1 MTLTD
6 NHSYNQ
12 THNLMS
18 NSPDFDD
25 KFSDL
30 FTGMVEI
37 AFEFVGRNDEE
48 VEAIY
53 IFSSLETGY
62 FYNVF
67 YRINGSVVSIN
78 QVNEVSKQQYD
89 LSQPRIF
96 DLLGTGNEML
106 AEMETLFKDDNR
118 EVPKSMKMVYEPQ
131 TGHFNNKMGYEYLY
145 KNDAVKTAE
154 SVFDDWFEDVKAQ
167 YTPA

>member
-1 MTLTD
+1 M
-6 NHSYNQ
+6 NHIQ
-12 THNLMS
+12 
-18 NSPDFDD
+18 DFDD
-25 KFSDL
+25 KFSSL

-37 AFEFVGRNDEE
+37 AFEFVNRNDEE

-53 IFSSLETGY
+53 IFSSFETGY
-62 FYNVF
+62 FYNIF

-78 QVNEVSKQQYD
+78 DVNEVSAQQYD
-89 LSQPRIF
+89 ISQSRLEG
-96 DLLGTGNEML
+96 LLNTGSNML
-106 AEMETLFKDDNR
+106 AEMETLFKDHNR

-145 KNDAVKTAE
+145 KNDPVKTAD
-154 SVFDDWFEDVKAQ
+154 SIFDDWFDDVKLQ

>member
-1 MTLTD
+1 M
-6 NHSYNQ
+6 NHIQ
-12 THNLMS
+12 
-18 NSPDFDD
+18 DFDD
-25 KFSDL
+25 KFSAL

-37 AFEFVGRNDEE
+37 AFEFVNRNDEE

-53 IFSSLETGY
+53 IFSSLENGY

-78 QVNEVSKQQYD
+78 NVNEVSKQQYD
-89 LSQPRIF
+89 VSPSRMF
-96 DLLGTGNEML
+96 DLLGVGNDML
-106 AEMETLFKDDNR
+106 TEMETLFTDHNR

-145 KNDAVKTAE
+145 KNDDNKTSG
-154 SVFDDWFEDVKAQ
+154 SVFDDWYNEIKTQ
-167 YTPA
+167 CTPA